1 MEKKCINVEGMIK
14 GGPYSQA
21 VEAGGFVYISGV
33 VPADASQGLF
43 ITDDI
48 KAATAL
54 VLDNIKKVLDAAGCG
69 LEKVIKVNVYLRD
82 MADFTDMN
90 EVYEQYFPETEGQ
103 PARTCIA
110 VKELPFN
117 FPVEIELVAIK

>member
-33 VPADASQGLF
+33 VPVDASKGLF

-48 KAATAL
+48 EAATAL
-54 VLDNIKKVLDAAGCG
+54 VLDNIKVVLAEAGTG
-69 LEKVIKVNVYLRD
+69 LEKAIKVNVFLRD
-82 MADFTDMN
+82 MADFPAMN
-90 EVYEQYFPETEGQ
+90 DVYGQYFTENQ
-103 PARTCIA
+103 PARTCVA
-110 VKELPFN
+110 VKELPGN